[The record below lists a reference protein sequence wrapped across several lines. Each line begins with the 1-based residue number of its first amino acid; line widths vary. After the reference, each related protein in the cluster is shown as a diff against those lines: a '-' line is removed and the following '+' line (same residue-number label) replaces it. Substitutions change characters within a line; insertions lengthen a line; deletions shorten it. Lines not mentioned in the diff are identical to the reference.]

1 MVEKEFPVV
10 FLLYSAIIKSSMTL
24 DAVPICVSLSP
35 DWPLDT
41 KRIPTHS
48 ERETAHVLSSHA
60 IPTEPDHS
68 LKNV

>member
-1 MVEKEFPVV
+1 
-10 FLLYSAIIKSSMTL
+10 MTL

-48 ERETAHVLSSHA
+48 ERATAHVLSSHA